1 MSTNS
6 CSIAQIAIAS
16 RNPVLIETIRKTVV
30 ADDTELF
37 HLADDNCLPS
47 ADAPARRPD
56 VVLLDRATLP
66 EFARLMRLVRRR
78 WPTIELVV
86 LCAHDDEDCARLLDE
101 GADDVCVAGSP
112 LLAAR
117 LHAVA
122 RRARTLNADT
132 RVSLGDLV
140 IDREHRRV
148 WCAGREVV
156 LAPREYDVLNCLFHF
171 SPRVVGKTTL
181 SEYVWGERSA
191 PRPNTIEVYV
201 GYLRRKLA
209 GSRHIAI
216 TTVRRLGYRFTQG

>member
-1 MSTNS
+1 MSINA
-6 CSIAQIAIAS
+6 CSVAQVAIAS
-16 RNPVLIETIRKTVV
+16 RNPALIESIRQTV
-30 ADDTELF
+30 ATDDTEFFVLSSET
-37 HLADDNCLPS
+37 CLPPD
-47 ADAPARRPD
+47 DAPARRPD
-56 VVLLDRATLP
+56 VVLLDRASLP
-66 EFARLMRLVRRR
+66 QFARLMRLVRRR

-86 LCAHDDEDCARLLDE
+86 LCAHDDEDCSRLLDE

-122 RRARTLNADT
+122 RRARTLNGDA
-132 RVSLGDLV
+132 RVAMGDLV

-156 LAPREYDVLNCLFHF
+156 LAPREYDVLTCLFHF

-181 SEYVWGERSA
+181 SEYVWGERTL

-201 GYLRRKLA
+201 GYLRRKLS

-216 TTVRRLGYRFTQG
+216 TTVRRLGYRVTQA